1 MRNNRS
7 EIVTFN
13 YRMDKIPVIDIE
25 ILERFFPGY
34 KYQQYDS
41 SDNNKVRG
49 YKIDDKDISL
59 MIIEKETIRVAV
71 ELFTKLMLL
80 RKDIHSVITNYDEHI
95 VIITTQSFVINIL
108 LEKPQVKCSSVE
120 DDAFFDE
127 GNDEDDTIA
136 FTNGQWSP
144 CPYCGSKR
152 ISTFMDGTAQCDD
165 CKREFRYM

>member
-1 MRNNRS
+1 MDNIS
-7 EIVTFN
+7 EI
-13 YRMDKIPVIDIE
+13 DKQ
-25 ILERFFPGY
+25 ILRKYFSGY
-34 KYQQYDS
+34 KYEQYQTAE
-41 SDNNKVRG
+41 NGKVRA
-49 YKIDDKDISL
+49 YKINDKDISL
-59 MIIEKETIRVAV
+59 MITEKDTIRFAV
-71 ELFTKLMLL
+71 EIFTKLMLL
-80 RKDIHSVITNYDEHI
+80 RKDIHSVITNYDECI

-165 CKREFRYM
+165 CKREFRYMK

>member
-1 MRNNRS
+1 
-7 EIVTFN
+7 
-13 YRMDKIPVIDIE
+13 MDKIPEIDKQ
-25 ILERFFPGY
+25 ILGRFFSGY
-34 KYQQYDS
+34 KYERYQTEE
-41 SDNNKVRG
+41 NGKVRA
-49 YKIDDKDISL
+49 YKIGDKDISL

-95 VIITTQSFVINIL
+95 VIITTQSFVINVL
-108 LEKPQVKCSSVE
+108 LEKPQVKCKSVE

>member
-1 MRNNRS
+1 MDNIS
-7 EIVTFN
+7 EI
-13 YRMDKIPVIDIE
+13 DKQ
-25 ILERFFPGY
+25 ILRKYFSGY
-34 KYQQYDS
+34 KYEQYQTAENS
-41 SDNNKVRG
+41 KVRA
-49 YKIDDKDISL
+49 YKINDKDISL
-59 MIIEKETIRVAV
+59 MITEKDTIRFAV
-71 ELFTKLMLL
+71 EIFTKLMLL

-165 CKREFRYM
+165 CKREFRYMK

>member
-1 MRNNRS
+1 MDNIP
-7 EIVTFN
+7 EI
-13 YRMDKIPVIDIE
+13 DKQ
-25 ILERFFPGY
+25 ILGRFFSGY
-34 KYQQYDS
+34 KYEQYQTAE
-41 SDNNKVRG
+41 NNKVRA

-59 MIIEKETIRVAV
+59 MIIEKETIRLAV

-95 VIITTQSFVINIL
+95 VIITTKSFVINIL
-108 LEKPQVKCSSVE
+108 LEKPHAKHSSSIE
-120 DDAFFDE
+120 DNTYFDDDS
-127 GNDEDDTIA
+127 DEDDSIA
-136 FTNGQWSP
+136 FTNGKWSP